1 MGSRQKN
8 SRIKDRLL
16 TANCILS
23 FSLRSADCTLSF
35 SLRKM
40 SYSLDIKTRARE
52 LFVEQGMTFEEVSG
66 DTGISISQLKK
77 WGKEGSWTEERD
89 SFERDY
95 MELHSKLQKVKL
107 KLVNDALTDARPDK
121 IFALAGIMRIGN
133 SRKAKQV
140 GEDRAGIFLEFMG
153 ELLAFL
159 KEQDPESLRYLEP
172 HIRNFANEVKAGDRR
187 QLTADG
193 GPRSLVDGQP

>member
-1 MGSRQKN
+1 
-8 SRIKDRLL
+8 
-16 TANCILS
+16 
-23 FSLRSADCTLSF
+23 
-35 SLRKM
+35 M

-52 LFVEQGMTFEEVSG
+52 LFVEQGMTFEDVSG

-121 IFALAGIMRIGN
+121 CFALAGLMRLPK
-133 SRKAKQV
+133 SRKTGQP

-153 ELLAFL
+153 ELLGYL
-159 KEQDPESLRYLEP
+159 KERDPESLRYLEP
-172 HIRNFANEVKAGDRR
+172 HIRDFANEVKSAKQEAEG
-187 QLTADG
+187 
-193 GPRSLVDGQP
+193 